1 MVILYTENF
10 CMSIFYL
17 KELWNL
23 EMITGREFAKRIKE
37 LSAKNSIP
45 VKRVLED
52 CKINR
57 NYIYDLE
64 NKIKYPQWEKIL
76 DIAQYFNVSTDY
88 ILGLTDS
95 ATPYAQQGEILSD
108 PEHELLS
115 GYRQLDESDQGEVR
129 GYIKGMLNNDK
140 YKTHNEEAIG

>member
-1 MVILYTENF
+1 MKVGQRVLNL
-10 CMSIFYL
+10 L
-17 KELWNL
+17 KEYKKTQSELAEYIGIKQGTISDWS
-23 EMITGREFAKRIKE
+23 EKR
-37 LSAKNSIP
+37 KNTSPSSDLIP
-45 VKRVLED
+45 
-52 CKINR
+52 KI
-57 NYIYDLE
+57 
-64 NKIKYPQWEKIL
+64 
-76 DIAQYFNVSTDY
+76 AAFFNVSTDY

-95 ATPYAQQGEILSD
+95 ATPHAQQGEILSD